1 MSSSLLEEEERMSDS
16 TTGNEGEVAACRD
29 LYHEELS
36 SWDSKGLLCIVS
48 AADYLGFVPVHLN

>member
-16 TTGNEGEVAACRD
+16 TTENEGEVAACLD
-29 LYHEELS
+29 FYCEELS

-48 AADYLGFVPVHLN
+48 AADYLRFVPVHLN